1 MESQDEKTAEKF
13 KKLMGIRPNT
23 SESKNGQS
31 AAAAVNQI
39 QIMQQQAFEAMDK
52 EYQFAR
58 MTTHTHR
65 GMGLGFASNAATVI
79 DPNQIQRAAQLNK

>member
-13 KKLMGIRPNT
+13 KKLMGIKSNT
-23 SESKNGQS
+23 NESKNDQS

-39 QIMQQQAFEAMDK
+39 QKMQQQAFEAMDK
-52 EYQFAR
+52 EYNFAR

-65 GMGLGFASNAATVI
+65 GMGLGFATNATTVI

>member
-1 MESQDEKTAEKF
+1 
-13 KKLMGIRPNT
+13 MGIKSQTND
-23 SESKNGQS
+23 SKNDQT
-31 AAAAVNQI
+31 AAAAVNQV

-65 GMGLGFASNAATVI
+65 GMGLGFASNAVTVI
-79 DPNQIQRAAQLNK
+79 DPNQIQRAPQKY

>member
-13 KKLMGIRPNT
+13 KKLMGIKANT
-23 SESKNGQS
+23 SESKNDQS

-39 QIMQQQAFEAMDK
+39 QKMQQQAFEAMDK

-79 DPNQIQRAAQLNK
+79 DPNQIQKAAQLNK